1 MGIPETTTNAGSK
14 AARVHDQ
21 AENEDHPRDRARQE
35 QERCGSRVGSGE
47 QHGRHHL
54 EESREYRRELAQPGH
69 DAADGRRG
77 CAVEEAAAAAVH
89 VVVPRVDDALHPGGD
104 DDDYDYNDYDDAAF
118 VGLWRGRSATAGAGG
133 TASSAAAAPA
143 ALSHLDPAAD
153 VGGLD
158 VVHAADSI
166 AHLVVEPVVYHH
178 VDRHDDHD

>member
-35 QERCGSRVGSGE
+35 QERRGSRAGSGE
-47 QHGRHHL
+47 QHRRYHL

-69 DAADGRRG
+69 DAADGRGG
-77 CAVEEAAAAAVH
+77 CAVEEAATVH
-89 VVVPRVDDALHPGGD
+89 VVVPRVDDALHPGSVDNND
-104 DDDYDYNDYDDAAF
+104 DDHDYDDAAL
-118 VGLWRGRSATAGAGG
+118 VGLRRGRSAAADPGG
-133 TASSAAAAPA
+133 TAGSATAAPA
-143 ALSHLDPAAD
+143 ALSHPDPAAG

-158 VVHAADSI
+158 VVHAADSVV
-166 AHLVVEPVVYHH
+166 AHLLVEPVYHH